1 MIIYERNFDENR
13 RVYFFIEK
21 EKVFIKHLKIL
32 EKVRNITK
40 NKFNKKLIYS
50 EKYLI
55 SVNVYMHQ

>member
-21 EKVFIKHLKIL
+21 EKVFIKYLKIL

-40 NKFNKKLIYS
+40 NKFNKELIYS

>member
-40 NKFNKKLIYS
+40 NKFDKELIYS